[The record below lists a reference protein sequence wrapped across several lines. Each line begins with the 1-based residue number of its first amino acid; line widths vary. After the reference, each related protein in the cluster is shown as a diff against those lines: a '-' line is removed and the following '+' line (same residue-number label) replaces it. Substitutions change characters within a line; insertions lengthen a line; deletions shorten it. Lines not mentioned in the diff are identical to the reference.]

1 MRENQQRWACAYLLC
16 AFSIAEDASCTYPG
30 NSYLESGAQQM
41 KMDYTVAMQR
51 AIALAEKGLGKTAP
65 NPIVGAVIIDATGA
79 IVAEGFHDR
88 NKSKDHAEVVAI
100 KAAGEKSKG
109 STIVVTLEPCNHT
122 GSTDP
127 CVQAIIDAGITTVVF
142 AVTDPNEKAAGGAA
156 ALRAA
161 GITVIEGVLKDEA
174 AFSNRAWLMKIRKN
188 RPFFTW
194 KVAATLDGKVAA
206 ADGTSKWITNEAS
219 RADVQ
224 ALRRQADAI
233 LVGTNTVI
241 ADNPHLVPRGDFEG
255 FTNNPIR
262 VVCGEQELPKDAQ
275 VFDDAAPTV
284 VVKSKDLDVLVEK
297 LNELGINHVFV
308 EAGPTLGSAM
318 LDGCLLDELIIY
330 QAPSLIGT
338 GKHFFVFDYPTTITD
353 QMRMDHLGTQVFDG
367 DVKSV
372 YRIRNGE

>member
-1 MRENQQRWACAYLLC
+1 
-16 AFSIAEDASCTYPG
+16 
-30 NSYLESGAQQM
+30 
-41 KMDYTVAMQR
+41 MDYTVAMQR

-88 NKSKDHAEVVAI
+88 NTSKDHAEIIAI

-109 STIVVTLEPCNHT
+109 SAIVVTLEPCNHT
-122 GSTDP
+122 GNTGP
-127 CVQAIIDAGITTVVF
+127 CVQAIIDAGIATVVY
-142 AVTDPNEKAAGGAA
+142 AVADPNEKAAGGAA
-156 ALRAA
+156 VLRAA
-161 GITVIEGVLKDEA
+161 GVTVIEGVLKDEA

-224 ALRRQADAI
+224 VLRRQADAI

-241 ADNPHLVPRGDFEG
+241 ADDPHLVPRGDFEG

-262 VVCGEQELPKDAQ
+262 FVCGEQELPKDAQ
-275 VFDDAAPTV
+275 VFDDAALTV
-284 VVKSKDLDVLVEK
+284 VVKSKDLEVLVEK
-297 LNELGINHVFV
+297 LNKDVIN
-308 EAGPTLGSAM
+308 P
-318 LDGCLLDELIIY
+318 
-330 QAPSLIGT
+330 
-338 GKHFFVFDYPTTITD
+338 
-353 QMRMDHLGTQVFDG
+353 
-367 DVKSV
+367 
-372 YRIRNGE
+372 

>member
-1 MRENQQRWACAYLLC
+1 
-16 AFSIAEDASCTYPG
+16 
-30 NSYLESGAQQM
+30 
-41 KMDYTVAMQR
+41 MDYTGAMHR

-65 NPIVGAVIIDATGA
+65 NPIVGAVIIDSTGT
-79 IVAEGFHDR
+79 IIAEGFHDR
-88 NKSKDHAEVVAI
+88 MNSVDHAEVVAI
-100 KAAGEKSKG
+100 KAAGDKAKG

-122 GSTDP
+122 GSTGP

-142 AVTDPNEKAAGGAA
+142 AVNDPNEKAAGGAA
-156 ALRAA
+156 VLRAA

-206 ADGTSKWITNEAS
+206 ADGTSQWITNEAS

-224 ALRRQADAI
+224 VLRRQADAI
-233 LVGTNTVI
+233 LVGTNTVVT
-241 ADNPHLVPRGDFEG
+241 DDPHLIPRGEFTG
-255 FTNNPIR
+255 FTRNPIR
-262 VVCGEQELPKDAQ
+262 VICGEQELPAGAR
-275 VFDDAAPTV
+275 VFDDAAQTV
-284 VVKSKDLDVLVEK
+284 VVQSKDLNVLVEK
-297 LNELGINHVFV
+297 LNELGVNHVFV

-318 LDGCLLDELIIY
+318 LDGCLLDELIMY
-330 QAPSLIGT
+330 QAPSLLGT
-338 GKHFFVFDYPTTITD
+338 GKQWFTFDYPTTITD
-353 QMRMDHLGTQVFDG
+353 QMRMDHLETQVLQG

>member
-1 MRENQQRWACAYLLC
+1 
-16 AFSIAEDASCTYPG
+16 
-30 NSYLESGAQQM
+30 
-41 KMDYTVAMQR
+41 MDYTVEMQR
-51 AIALAEKGLGKTAP
+51 AIALSEKGLGKTAP

-88 NKSKDHAEVVAI
+88 MNSLDHAEVIAI
-100 KAAGEKSKG
+100 KAAGEKANG

-122 GSTDP
+122 GSTGP
-127 CVQAIIDAGITTVVF
+127 CVQAIIDAGISTVVF
-142 AVTDPNEKAAGGAA
+142 AVSDPNEKAAGGAV

-161 GITVIEGVLKDEA
+161 GIIVVEGVLKDEA
-174 AFSNRAWLMKIRKN
+174 AFANRAWLMKIRKN

-224 ALRRQADAI
+224 QLRRQADAI

-241 ADNPHLVPRGDFEG
+241 IDNPHLVPQGNFAG
-255 FTNNPIR
+255 FARNPIR
-262 VVCGEQELPKDAQ
+262 IVCGEQELPKDAH
-275 VFDDAAPTV
+275 VFDDAAQTV

-297 LNELGINHVFV
+297 LNELGLNHIFV

-318 LDGCLLDELIIY
+318 LDGCLLDELIMY
-330 QAPSLIGT
+330 QAPTLLGT

-353 QMRMDHLGTQVFDG
+353 QMRMDHLGTQVFAG

>member
-1 MRENQQRWACAYLLC
+1 
-16 AFSIAEDASCTYPG
+16 
-30 NSYLESGAQQM
+30 
-41 KMDYTVAMQR
+41 MDYTVAMQR
-51 AIALAEKGLGKTAP
+51 AIALSEKALGKTAP
-65 NPIVGAVIIDATGA
+65 NPIVGAVIIDSSGA
-79 IVAEGFHDR
+79 VIAEGFHDR
-88 NKSKDHAEVVAI
+88 MTSPDHAEVAAI
-100 KAAGEKSKG
+100 KAAGEKAKG

-122 GSTDP
+122 GSTGP

-142 AVTDPNEKAAGGAA
+142 AVADPNERAAQGAA

-161 GITVIEGVLKDEA
+161 GVTVIEGVLADEA
-174 AFSNRAWLMKIRKN
+174 AFSNRAWLMKIKKN

-206 ADGTSKWITNEAS
+206 ADGTSKWISNEAS

-224 ALRRQADAI
+224 LLRRQADAI

-241 ADNPHLVPRGDFEG
+241 ADNPHLVPRGDFAG
-255 FTNNPIR
+255 FTHNPIR
-262 VVCGEQELPKDAQ
+262 IVCGEQALPKDAQ
-275 VFDDAAPTV
+275 VFDDAAQTI

-297 LNELGINHVFV
+297 LNELGLNHVFV

-330 QAPSLIGT
+330 QAPTLLGT
-338 GKHFFVFDYPTTITD
+338 GKQFFAFDYPTTITD
-353 QMRMDHLGTQVFDG
+353 QMRMDHQGTQVFDG

-372 YRIRNGE
+372 YRIGNGE